1 VKKELLDLLACPE
14 CGSVELVL
22 NHSAEES
29 LTCARC
35 NACYPVRNG
44 IPQMLPNPLATSL
57 QLTETYREKLRAS
70 ILQGEAEARPEPP
83 NPEVDRFMWEQEL
96 YCWGKEVIYKD
107 SKAAEIFSSYSEQG
121 ARRLCQFII
130 ARANGVQ
137 GKSLL
142 YVGSGN
148 DRLVTLPLEEE
159 GAFVVNLDIAPEPLE
174 DLMQAGAKSCVC
186 GDARRLP
193 FRADAFDV
201 VFSKGSIHH
210 SHPIDQPL
218 RAMARVAKSGGH
230 IIVAEPGKHVLSRPP
245 RVLSPSGLGYPTP
258 YEDAIS
264 TREVID
270 ILNNE
275 GISQLEV
282 AALTHAPPGVTPLI
296 ARLWESLGK
305 AMPWLFRRFAFE
317 FIVYGRKGGPTR
329 AIL

>member
-1 VKKELLDLLACPE
+1 MNKDLLDLLACPE
-14 CGSVELVL
+14 CGSAELVL
-22 NHSAEES
+22 NPAAKGT

-35 NACYPVRNG
+35 NACYPIRNS
-44 IPQMLPNPLATSL
+44 IPQMLPHSLAASL
-57 QLTETYREKLRAS
+57 QLKETYREKLRAS
-70 ILQGEAEARPEPP
+70 ILHGEAEARPEPA

-107 SKAAEIFSSYSEQG
+107 SRAAEIFSSYSEKG
-121 ARRLCQFII
+121 AKRLCQFIG
-130 ARANGVQ
+130 AKANGVE

-148 DRLVTLPLEEE
+148 DRMVTLPLEEA

-174 DLMQAGAKSCVC
+174 DLMQAGAKICVC

-193 FRADAFDV
+193 FRAGAFDV

-218 RAMARVAKSGGH
+218 QAMVGVVKSGGH
-230 IIVAEPGKHVLSRPP
+230 IIVAEPGKHMLSRPP

-264 TREVID
+264 AREVVD
-270 ILNNE
+270 ILSNE
-275 GISQLEV
+275 GISQIEV
-282 AALTHAPPGVTPLI
+282 AALTHAPPGFSPFI
-296 ARLWESLGK
+296 ARLWESLGR

-317 FIVYGRKGGPTR
+317 FIVYGRKTMPAH